1 MSFPRNVVGNLPH
14 ARLLCKKEK
23 QLNLTQYE
31 EDPRVLRTAASGM
44 TACFTNGKSGRYR
57 VKHGMTLHLMGFT
70 LIELLVVVLIIG
82 ILAAVALP
90 QYQKAVEKSKAAQ
103 AISLLRPIAQAA
115 ETYYLTNGT
124 YPTDN
129 SDIDALD
136 IGLTPE
142 QKTQFLCSDMFMEC
156 TNTGEWGISLN
167 DGAADFHSTKIIRT
181 TGKYAGAGFIIFQSV
196 GSYQTIQPN
205 TVYCYE
211 RSAGFYSVE
220 KGSYCRKIFKG
231 TIIPGFGANAYLFK
245 LP

>member
-1 MSFPRNVVGNLPH
+1 MQ
-14 ARLLCKKEK
+14 KEK
-23 QLNLTQYE
+23 
-31 EDPRVLRTAASGM
+31 R
-44 TACFTNGKSGRYR
+44 
-57 VKHGMTLHLMGFT
+57 GFT

-82 ILAAVALP
+82 ILAAIALP
-90 QYQKAVEKSKAAQ
+90 QYQRAVEKSKAAQ

-124 YPTDN
+124 YPADN

-142 QKTQFLCSDMFMEC
+142 QKTQFLCNDLYYEC
-156 TNTGEWGISLN
+156 TNTGKWGISLF
-167 DGAADFHSTKIIRT
+167 DGNAAFHSAKIIRT
-181 TGKYAGAGFIIFQSV
+181 EGKYAGAGFIIFQTV
-196 GSYQTIQPN
+196 GNYQTIQPN

-231 TIIPGFGANAYLFK
+231 TYIPEFVSNAYLFK